1 MGWMSP
7 TKRKGKKVKKESFS
21 EAVESSLDAV
31 LGPEV
36 ADAGKQ
42 TAGKA
47 EGDTAVPVDQG
58 GLGDQLQDETGI
70 LSEVEG
76 THRLV
81 GGGKGD
87 QNEVLSSYHG
97 EKTTILSEMIPQ
109 YIDHSLTWKRVQK
122 YLDDKAYEIS
132 RVISSSINFSV
143 DLGIIF
149 GSGLSA
155 LTERFSQR
163 YEIPTADLDGWFK
176 SPAAEE
182 DERLVLGQLNGKGIL
197 IIPHRIH
204 TYEGFNAAE
213 TTMPVRILRRLGA
226 RLLIT
231 TNAAGS
237 ISSKAPVGRLMVIND
252 HISFLVDS
260 PLRGLTDSHVSMR
273 GAYNS
278 DLIAQ
283 IHTISSHLNIRL
295 GEGVY
300 VALSGPEYETPAMA
314 TYLRRLG
321 GDVVGMSTIPEVI
334 MARYL
339 GMKVLGISAVTNDAG
354 SIFDHSDVL
363 DEAEEMSQ
371 ELDAVLAGLM
381 ASIRY

>member
-7 TKRKGKKVKKESFS
+7 TKKKGKKKKPESFS

-36 ADAGKQ
+36 TDTGKQ

-47 EGDTAVPVDQG
+47 ESDTAVPVDQS
-58 GLGDQLQDETGI
+58 GLGDELQDEAGV
-70 LSEVEG
+70 LGEVEG

-87 QNEVLSSYHG
+87 ESEVLFSYHG

-109 YIDHSLTWKRVQK
+109 YIDHSLTWQRVQK

-132 RVISSSINFSV
+132 AVISSSINFSV
-143 DLGIIF
+143 DMGIIF

-163 YEIPTADLDGWFK
+163 FEIPTADLDGWFK
-176 SPAAEE
+176 SPSADD

-197 IIPHRIH
+197 IVPHRIH

-213 TTMPVRILRRLGA
+213 TTLPVRVLRKLGA

-237 ISSKAPVGRLMVIND
+237 ISSRAPVGRMMVIND

-260 PLRGLTDSHVSMR
+260 PLRGLPDSHVSLL
-273 GAYNS
+273 GAYDS

-283 IHTISSHLNIRL
+283 AHMVSSHLNIRL

-300 VALSGPEYETPAMA
+300 VAMSGPEYETPAMA

-321 GDVVGMSTIPEVI
+321 GDVVGMSTVPEVI

-339 GMKVLGISAVTNDAG
+339 GMKVLAFSAVTNDAG
-354 SIFDHSDVL
+354 SLFEHADVL
-363 DEAEEMSQ
+363 EEAEGMSQ

-381 ASIRY
+381 PSLRY